1 MASFLAANLYSL
13 GSLRAL
19 DRESDAIAGNAA
31 PAIER
36 LDSSRSA
43 LRQMETSASLAF
55 SLAADGL
62 PIDRRFFLVDDAK
75 LHVAL
80 SRYLALPSDPGERAL
95 YRQMDDAVEDFELSV
110 EHLLR
115 MLERGEIREARQLSR
130 VEMHVRAAR
139 AAEGIERLID
149 RNADELTQ
157 ATRRIAK
164 LRVRITAVS
173 YTLQLLATAVA
184 AGLLLL
190 STRAMRDW
198 ARLLDARRQL
208 AEERAQELEQFAGR
222 IAHDLKNPLTAM
234 GMRVRLAER
243 NPDAAAFGKLAQQ
256 VSSMSQLIDG
266 LLEFAVSGARPA
278 PGTHTDVGAVVDE
291 VVGAMVEEARASGT
305 DIAVAIET
313 GGDSVACSRAAL
325 LSIVGNLVRNAVK
338 YVAGQPRRQVAV
350 RVRDGGS
357 GRVRLEVEDSGPG
370 IPAEQRSHI
379 FEPFVRLEGA
389 RKLPGFGLGLATV
402 KKLVGAY
409 GGEIGVSG
417 GAGDVGACFWLSLPR
432 A

>member
-1 MASFLAANLYSL
+1 VASFLAANLYSV
-13 GSLRAL
+13 GSLRAI

-36 LDSSRSA
+36 LDRARSA

-55 SLAADGL
+55 ASAIDGL

-95 YRQMDDAVEDFELSV
+95 YRQMNEHVDDFERSV
-110 EHLLR
+110 EHLLG
-115 MLERGEIREARQLSR
+115 MLERGELREARQLSR
-130 VEMHVRAAR
+130 LEMHTRAAR
-139 AAEGIERLID
+139 AAEEIEQLIE

-157 ATRRIAK
+157 ATRRIAR
-164 LRVRITAVS
+164 LRGRITAIS
-173 YTLQLLATAVA
+173 YTLQLLATMVA
-184 AGLLLL
+184 AGLLIL
-190 STRAMRDW
+190 SVRAMRDW
-198 ARLLDARRQL
+198 ARLSNARREL
-208 AEERAQELEQFAGR
+208 AEERAQEMEQFAGR

-234 GMRVRLAER
+234 GMRVVLAER
-243 NPDAAAFGKLAQQ
+243 RGDPATFAKLAQQ
-256 VSSMSQLIDG
+256 VRSMSQLIDG

-278 PGTHTDVGAVVDE
+278 PGAHTDVGGVVDE
-291 VVGAMVEEARASGT
+291 VVGAINDEAQAGGTEIVVAVEAG
-305 DIAVAIET
+305 V
-313 GGDSVACSRAAL
+313 SVACSRAAL

-338 YVAGQPRRQVAV
+338 YVAGQPRRHVDV

-370 IPAEQRSHI
+370 IPAEQRGHI
-379 FEPFVRLEGA
+379 FEPFVRLDGT
-389 RKLPGFGLGLATV
+389 RKQPGFGLGLATV

-409 GGEIGVSG
+409 GGEIGVGG
-417 GAGDVGACFWLSLPR
+417 GAGEVGACFWLSLPR